1 MPKQKYSYSLPM
13 EVDEMISGNVIAA
26 DCRSKNEFVEQAIR
40 FYCEYLSLENSKTII
55 PVHLQN
61 AIDHAV
67 TLSER
72 RTSKVL
78 FKQSV
83 ALAMLTEA
91 LTNYLSYDRS
101 DIRMLEQTAFDK
113 VRKYNG
119 MLDMKEIFIENEQ

>member
-1 MPKQKYSYSLPM
+1 MTKRKFSYSLPP
-13 EVDEMISGNVIAA
+13 EVDEMVSSNLIAA

-40 FYCEYLSLENSKTII
+40 FYSEYLSLENSQTII
-55 PVHLQN
+55 PIHLQN

-72 RTSKVL
+72 RTAKVL

-83 ALAMLTEA
+83 AIAMLTEA
-91 LTNYLSYDRS
+91 LTNYLSYDDR
-101 DIRMLEQTAFDK
+101 DIDELEQNAFDR

-119 MLDMKEIFIENEQ
+119 ILDMKQIFLENNA